1 MRVVM
6 MVNLSTALLVLVL
19 GLLEYWKAVFGVSLS
34 LILLNTTAL
43 YLYQKKAEL
52 IAEVIIARTKDP
64 EYPLPIV
71 PFELAKIIK
80 SVETLCSHKENCEAT
95 VNERSKKIAE
105 TNVMLATKTI
115 KDQLTGAFNR
125 RYFDEQINALA
136 TRAQEFSLI
145 FLDIDHFKKV
155 NDTYGHQAGD
165 DVLKIFARVVRGC
178 IRPGDIYA
186 RYGGEE
192 FILIAKSDLDGART
206 LAERLRQSV
215 EAAVFQTCAGDL
227 KVTAS
232 FGVARFIPS
241 EPVEALIARADGAV
255 YKAKANGRNRVETS
269 ITNIDW

>member
-6 MVNLSTALLVLVL
+6 MINLSTALLVLVL

-34 LILLNTTAL
+34 LILFNTTAL
-43 YLYQKKAEL
+43 HLYQKKAEL

-95 VNERSKKIAE
+95 VNERSKKLAKA
-105 TNVMLATKTI
+105 NVELAITSV
-115 KDQLTGAFNR
+115 KDKLTGAFNR
-125 RYFDEQINALA
+125 RFFDDQINAMA

-145 FLDIDHFKKV
+145 FFDIDHFKKV
-155 NDTYGHQAGD
+155 NDNFGHLAGD
-165 DVLKIFARVVRGC
+165 DVLKIFAGVVKGC
-178 IRPGDIYA
+178 IRPGDIFA

-192 FILIAKSDLDGART
+192 FVIIAKSDLDGARV

-215 EAAVFQTCAGDL
+215 EATVFQTCAGEL
-227 KVTAS
+227 RVTAS
-232 FGVARFIPS
+232 FGATQFIPE

-255 YKAKANGRNRVETS
+255 YKAKSGGRNRVETS
-269 ITNIDW
+269 TTTS